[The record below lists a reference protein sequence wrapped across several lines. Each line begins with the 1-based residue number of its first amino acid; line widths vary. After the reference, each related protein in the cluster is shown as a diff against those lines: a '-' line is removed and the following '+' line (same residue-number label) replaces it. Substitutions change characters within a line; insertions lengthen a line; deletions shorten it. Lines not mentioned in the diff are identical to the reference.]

1 MQVSSEQLRLRTSD
15 LHWRR
20 IDGEVIA
27 LEGRASTYLAT
38 NPSGALLWQALVEG
52 TTRRRMADALVAEY
66 GIDRD
71 RAIADVDVYVD
82 ALSAQGL
89 LEP

>member
-1 MQVSSEQLRLRTSD
+1 MRVQSEHLRLRTAD
-15 LHWRR
+15 LHWRA

-52 TTRRRMADALVAEY
+52 ATRERLVNALVAEY
-66 GIDRD
+66 GIDRG

-82 ALSAQGL
+82 ALSTQGL